1 MTDPKKYKKIVETI
15 ELLEGLLDDEDVE
28 LQSVWDT
35 WVTRLAGEHALYYV
49 NDLLE
54 VMRGECIA
62 LSAGEDWNPKDS
74 NILSYS

>member
-1 MTDPKKYKKIVETI
+1 MSVGEKYQAIAEKIRELDALISDPE
-15 ELLEGLLDDEDVE
+15 VE

-54 VMRGECIA
+54 VMREECVA
-62 LSAGEDWNPKDS
+62 LSGGREWSPKDS
-74 NILSYS
+74 KVV

>member
-1 MTDPKKYKKIVETI
+1 MADPKKCKKIVETI
-15 ELLEGLLDDEDVE
+15 EQLEDLLDDKDIE

-54 VMRGECIA
+54 VMKEECVA
-62 LSAGEDWNPKDS
+62 LSEGKEWTPKDS
-74 NILSYS
+74 KVL

>member
-1 MTDPKKYKKIVETI
+1 MIDTNKYETI
-15 ELLEGLLDDEDVE
+15 VKTIKKLEDLLGCEDVE

-54 VMRGECIA
+54 VMKEECVA
-62 LSAGEDWNPKDS
+62 LSEGKEWTSKGS
-74 NILSYS
+74 KVL

>member
-1 MTDPKKYKKIVETI
+1 MTDPKKYEKIVETI
-15 ELLEGLLDDEDVE
+15 EHLEDLLDCEDIE

-54 VMRGECIA
+54 VMREECIA
-62 LSAGEDWNPKDS
+62 LSAGEDWSPKDS
-74 NILSYS
+74 KVV